1 MAKETRTILAAKN
14 FVWATVGNIMNSIL
28 GFVSRTIFIYTLG
41 TIYLGINGLFS
52 NILGMLSLAEL
63 GIGSAI
69 SFSLYKPLAEKDIT
83 KIQAIINFYR
93 MAYRIIAVIISI
105 IGIALIPFLKYI
117 VKGAEGID
125 NITFIYLLF
134 LFNTVT
140 SYLISY
146 KTTLLSADQRNYL
159 ITNINTVVRIVTVV
173 MQMIVLLV
181 FRNFIMY
188 LLIGAIIQLI
198 SKIYLNLYTN
208 RIYPYIKG
216 TNNSK
221 LNKQEKSIIFTKIKA
236 LILHKIGE
244 VSIYQTDN
252 IITSAFINVG
262 VVGLVSNFTMIINM
276 INTFILAF
284 FNAATAGLGN
294 MIATETEKRRKEI
307 YDNYDFLAFW
317 FFGWS
322 AICLYFLL
330 IPFVS
335 MWIGED
341 KIIDNLT
348 VMLLC
353 LNYYLTG
360 MRVPLGNIKSAGGVY
375 EPDRFAPIIQAFI
388 NIAISVIGAKYWGL
402 PGIYIGTLLS
412 SMVPNIVRPY
422 VVYKYIFKL
431 NCISYFKEY
440 IIRIILLIISAGIIE
455 IFLKIIILNN
465 IYLMFAI
472 KVLLCIIIPNIVLFL
487 IYRKSSY
494 FSYVINTVKKLKR

>member
-14 FVWATVGNIMNSIL
+14 FVWATVGNIINSIL

-93 MAYRIIAVIISI
+93 TAYRIIAAIVSI

-173 MQMIVLLV
+173 VQMIVLLV
-181 FRNFIMY
+181 FRNFIIY
-188 LLIGAIIQLI
+188 LLIGAVIQLL

-307 YDNYDFLAFW
+307 YDNYDFLAFY

-388 NIAISVIGAKYWGL
+388 NIAISVVGAKYWGL

-440 IIRIILLIISAGIIE
+440 IIRIILLIISASIIE
-455 IFLKIIILNN
+455 IFLKIIALNN